1 MVLIMVPFR
10 QCYLIPGCY
19 IAEYMFQILGYDI
32 GDDFSSV
39 FDDEDEMV
47 AQTEHRMVV
56 SIKLCHYVALLSAHL
71 MISITQNM
79 ELINDFLVF

>member
-1 MVLIMVPFR
+1 MLSYTWVLYSRIYV
-10 QCYLIPGCY
+10 
-19 IAEYMFQILGYDI
+19 
-32 GDDFSSV
+32 V

-47 AQTEHRMVV
+47 VQTEHRMVV
-56 SIKLCHYVALLSAHL
+56 PIKLCHYVALLSAHL